1 MSLKFITQK
10 VAQAIDEDLMSAAG
24 GFSVDQ
30 LMELAGLSVAQAVQK
45 TYPTHKHPR
54 VLVCCGPGNNG
65 GDGLVAA
72 RHLFHFGYRPSIFY
86 PKQSSKDLY
95 KRLVTQCNN
104 LEIPFV
110 EKAVPEQSDLII
122 DALFGFSFSGD
133 VRDPFKDI
141 VHNLKTT
148 TVPIVAVD
156 IPSGWDV
163 ELGNVNNQF
172 FSPDT
177 LVSLTAPKLCA
188 QQFKGRHFI
197 GGRFIPPSLAKK
209 FELKIPQY
217 PEGDQVVQVQ

>member
-1 MSLKFITQK
+1 M
-10 VAQAIDEDLMSAAG
+10 
-24 GFSVDQ
+24 
-30 LMELAGLSVAQAVQK
+30 
-45 TYPTHKHPR
+45 
-54 VLVCCGPGNNG
+54 
-65 GDGLVAA
+65 
-72 RHLFHFGYRPSIFY
+72 
-86 PKQSSKDLY
+86 
-95 KRLVTQCNN
+95 
-104 LEIPFV
+104 
-110 EKAVPEQSDLII
+110 
-122 DALFGFSFSGD
+122 
-133 VRDPFKDI
+133 RDPFKDI

-197 GGRFIPPSLAKK
+197 GGRFVPPSLAKK